1 MLYLLCA
8 GLNLLLSS
16 VYSRISCGRGSF
28 LIFTTLYLAP
38 PTVELVVL
46 GAVMGDRNLLSF
58 LQYSHRSSLE
68 PIGYHACLKS
78 FPTFC
83 DPVDPTPLGSS
94 VHGMVQARI
103 LEWVVVPA
111 SRGSSRPG
119 IEPVSFVS
127 PALASEFFTTSAT
140 WEACDS

>member
-46 GAVMGDRNLLSF
+46 GVVMGDRNLLSF

-140 WEACDS
+140 WEAQ